1 MNCDSL
7 RSNFFE
13 EQHLKNTSKIH
24 IYGMQE
30 QVAEYKMHLKMCIK
44 LLKLLNQG
52 QFATTLFLFAIL
64 H

>member
-1 MNCDSL
+1 MC
-7 RSNFFE
+7 E
-13 EQHLKNTSKIH
+13 KQHLKNTSKIH